1 MNKGRE
7 RELGIGWKEKERI
20 PIVMINHTATKYN
33 SSVAVE
39 LDRLTITCDDDYVLS
54 TTVPAEIVDRRY
66 GCIYLIRLAWI
77 IYTRCMHEK
86 RNVRGSS

>member
-7 RELGIGWKEKERI
+7 RELGIGWKGKERI
-20 PIVMINHTATKYN
+20 PIVMINHTTTKYN

-54 TTVPAEIVDRRY
+54 TTVPAEIVDRRS
-66 GCIYLIRLAWI
+66 GCIWFDSFSVD
-77 IYTRCMHEK
+77 YTYPLHE
-86 RNVRGSS
+86 RET

>member
-1 MNKGRE
+1 
-7 RELGIGWKEKERI
+7 
-20 PIVMINHTATKYN
+20 MINHTATKYN

-66 GCIYLIRLAWI
+66 GCIYLIRLP
-77 IYTRCMHEK
+77 
-86 RNVRGSS
+86 